1 MKIPKFFYY
10 FSLVIS
16 TIFAVIYYSLLPFV
30 VAMAVVMF
38 FQIPAYFLGPI
49 MFVVYLIMKEWKEM
63 KVAMKLLGVSAEGE
77 DEDGED

>member
-16 TIFAVIYYSLLPFV
+16 TIFAVAYYSLLPFF
-30 VAMAVVMF
+30 VAMAAVMF

>member
-10 FSLVIS
+10 FSLIIS

-30 VAMAVVMF
+30 VAMAAVMF

-49 MFVVYLIMKEWKEM
+49 MFVDRKSTRLNSSHIH
-63 KVAMKLLGVSAEGE
+63 
-77 DEDGED
+77 

>member
-30 VAMAVVMF
+30 VAMAAVMF